1 MNGFATGARVLHVV
15 LLALGIGAAAQL
27 LTMSDALEATS
38 LESSAEVRSIV
49 RAQLDGF
56 MVLSAPLLLLTLA
69 VGWLPLQ
76 SQLRSRAIGVG
87 VWALLAALSTR
98 WLSPRLETLR
108 AQLGRALDGLP
119 PTAVGAADWVQLT
132 AISRSLLVGQL
143 VVGVIL
149 LLWAVTASGPKR
161 TYGGIQL

>member
-1 MNGFATGARVLHVV
+1 MNGFATWARVVHVV

-27 LTMSDALEATS
+27 LTMSDALEAAS
-38 LESSAEVRSIV
+38 LESSAQVRSIV

-56 MVLSAPLLLLTLA
+56 MILSAPVLLLTLA

-87 VWALLAALSTR
+87 VWALLGALSAR
-98 WLSPRLETLR
+98 WLNPRLETLR

-132 AISRSLLVGQL
+132 AISRTLLVAQL